1 MLGAMFAFRSKSV
14 DNGDDGESPYAS
26 LGSKPI
32 VQAMKF
38 SDSFLDEIRARLPV
52 SQVVSRRVPLKR
64 RGREFVGLSP
74 FNREKTP
81 SFTVNDQKGFYHCF
95 SSGKHGDVF
104 TFLMETEGLSFPE
117 AVERLAG
124 EAGLELPKPDPQFER
139 AAKERLGLFDALEAA
154 SRFFEDELKA
164 REGRGALSYAEG
176 RGLSVE
182 TLREFRIGFAPNSKD
197 ALKSALLKKG
207 FTEAQLLDAGL
218 LIKPDDGRATYDRFR
233 NRLTIPI
240 LDAKSRV
247 IAFGA
252 RALDPASEPKYL
264 NSPETRLFDK
274 GSTVFNFA
282 RARKAAFD
290 SGELVVV
297 EGYMDVIALNQA
309 GFTNAVATLGT
320 AFTER
325 QMELLWQLAP
335 EPIICFDGDEAG
347 EAAAARAI
355 DRMLPNLREG
365 RSFRFAFLPQ
375 GSDPDDLVRTKGP
388 RALAEC
394 LASAR
399 PLIDVFWLRELRS
412 HAVDTPERRA
422 AFEARLESLLTE
434 IANTRVRDHYRREVK
449 NRLFALWRAKPARGG
464 NLPAIA
470 PSGSIKRTGPTP
482 LPSARGFVTVI
493 ILALVNHPWL
503 LDRFAEEVATL
514 DIRDKNLAALLASVT
529 RIIFEDH
536 GVTSER
542 LTDLIEAGPLAKLFK
557 LLLSESA
564 FARLAFLQGEAPPK
578 DVEQQFADLIFRFRA
593 LPSLNR
599 ELEESADRL
608 ADMSEAEFE
617 RFAALQQ
624 QVASV
629 GTHHSADDA
638 GDRDAAKRFQETV
651 ARLKQEGVSAHRG
664 RRPEKR

>member
-1 MLGAMFAFRSKSV
+1 
-14 DNGDDGESPYAS
+14 
-26 LGSKPI
+26 
-32 VQAMKF
+32 MKF

-64 RGREFVGLSP
+64 AGREWKGLSP

-139 AAKERLGLFDALEAA
+139 TAKERLGLFDALEAA
-154 SRFFEDELKA
+154 ARLFEEALVAHDG
-164 REGRGALSYAEG
+164 REALLYAE
-176 RGLSVE
+176 RRDLSRE
-182 TLREFRIGFAPNSKD
+182 TLKEFRIGFAPNAKE

-207 FTEAQLLDAGL
+207 FTEAQALDAGL
-218 LIKPDDGRATYDRFR
+218 LIKPDDGRPTYDRFR

-252 RALDPASEPKYL
+252 RALDAASEPKYL

-282 RARKAAFD
+282 RARQSAFN
-290 SGELVVV
+290 SGEVVVV
-297 EGYMDVIALNQA
+297 EGYMDVIALHQA
-309 GFTNAVATLGT
+309 GFTNTVATLGT

-325 QMELLWQLAP
+325 QMELLWQLAA
-335 EPIICFDGDEAG
+335 EPIVCFDGDRAG

-365 RSFRFAFLPQ
+365 HSFRFAFLPE
-375 GSDPDDLVRTKGP
+375 GSDPDDLVRMKGA

-399 PLIDVFWLRELRS
+399 PLIDVLWQRELKT
-412 HAVDTPERRA
+412 HAIDTPERRA
-422 AFEARLESLLTE
+422 AFEEGLERLLAE
-434 IANTRVRDHYRREVK
+434 IGNARVRDHYRREVK
-449 NRLFALWRAKPARGG
+449 NRLFALWREKGTRRGKLTADAAPRPAGRSG
-464 NLPAIA
+464 PA
-470 PSGSIKRTGPTP
+470 PVSS
-482 LPSARGFVTVI
+482 SYGFATVI

-503 LDRFAEEVATL
+503 LDRFADEVANIE
-514 DIRDKNLAALLASVT
+514 IRDKKLAALLQTVT
-529 RIIFEDH
+529 RTIFEDPE
-536 GVTSER
+536 VTHER
-542 LTDLIEAGPLAKLFK
+542 LAERLDGSSHGKLFAA
-557 LLLSESA
+557 LWRDSA
-564 FARLAFLQGEAPPK
+564 FKRVAFLQPESPEAE
-578 DVEQQFADLIFRFRA
+578 VEAQFADLIYRFRA
-593 LPSLNR
+593 LPSLTR
-599 ELEESADRL
+599 ELQDGADHL
-608 ADMSEAEFE
+608 ADMTEAEFE
-617 RFAALQQ
+617 RFAQLQQ

-629 GTHHSADDA
+629 GSQHAADDA
-638 GDRDAAKRFQETV
+638 GDRDAAKRFEETV
-651 ARLKQEGVSAHRG
+651 ARLKQESASRQRG
-664 RRPEKR
+664 RRPEKQD